1 MRIGTISI
9 FSILAALLS
18 ATAFMPL
25 LDVNFLI
32 YDISITDEPVST
44 NFLAIR
50 SATFASLA
58 FFIVNFLRHKRPL
71 SSVAPLLAFCNF
83 LVFFG
88 AALMIKRA
96 EFEVMPWLVL
106 CLCAALSVF
115 LYRENKAQI
124 GDIFNDSW

>member
-1 MRIGTISI
+1 MRIGTILI

-83 LVFFG
+83 LVF
-88 AALMIKRA
+88 
-96 EFEVMPWLVL
+96 LVRHL
-106 CLCAALSVF
+106 CLSGRNLRLCRGSFCAYAPRYLF
-115 LYRENKAQI
+115 FYIEKTRRKLA
-124 GDIFNDSW
+124 